1 MLVMSGA
8 RHQIDRKAKRRRR
21 SRREKN
27 IFSVEALAVV
37 AGKPHVL
44 LSGDSFHQLQPR
56 REAATRGLVS
66 HQQRAQLF

>member
-1 MLVMSGA
+1 MPVMSGA
-8 RHQIDRKAKRRRR
+8 RHQIDRKAKRRR